1 MREAERRERNHNI
14 HSLTEEWPQNYVW
27 GIGNEWRNELMR
39 AVTPFSQV
47 SSLIIYSGARS
58 YSYLSTGFYAQRKQL
73 FMNVLFHSVGT
84 T

>member
-1 MREAERRERNHNI
+1 
-14 HSLTEEWPQNYVW
+14 
-27 GIGNEWRNELMR
+27 MR

-47 SSLIIYSGARS
+47 SSLMIYSGARS